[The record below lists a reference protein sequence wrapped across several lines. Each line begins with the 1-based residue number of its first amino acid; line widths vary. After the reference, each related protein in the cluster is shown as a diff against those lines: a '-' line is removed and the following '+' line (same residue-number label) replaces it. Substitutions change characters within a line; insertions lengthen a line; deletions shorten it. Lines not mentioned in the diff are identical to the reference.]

1 MVMCPLCAGVPFVRT
16 NGRFRM
22 IRTPGRTRAL
32 VNEER
37 NRMVSVKKRVGEL
50 LLLVPLLF
58 TGGCRWASGPGD
70 TVETP
75 PRALVEK
82 SFRPG
87 GGSPNP
93 SQQRQNAPA
102 PTGSAGQT
110 R

>member
-1 MVMCPLCAGVPFVRT
+1 
-16 NGRFRM
+16 
-22 IRTPGRTRAL
+22 
-32 VNEER
+32 
-37 NRMVSVKKRVGEL
+37 MVSVKKRSRGKGL
-50 LLLVPLLF
+50 LLLVPLLLS
-58 TGGCRWASGPGD
+58 GGCRWASGPGD

-93 SQQRQNAPA
+93 NQQRQNAPA